1 MLCARDFF
9 QILLSDIPMM
19 SISASEFD
27 ALCRRVKSIR
37 DEGGRFMNRHD
48 LGCLAVAITS
58 YLTSKYFTELAPG
71 TQRMRRNLLKNICA
85 EVRRLSAAEISEARN
100 EIPSETPAHSVPW
113 RPPQRRSWRT
123 A

>member
-1 MLCARDFF
+1 
-9 QILLSDIPMM
+9 MM

-58 YLTSKYFTELAPG
+58 YLTSEYFTELAPG
-71 TQRMRRNLLKNICA
+71 TQRMRRNLLKNIFA
-85 EVRRLSAAEISEARN
+85 EVERLSAAEISEARN
-100 EIPSETPAHSVPW
+100 EIPSETPARSAPW
-113 RPPQRRSWRT
+113 RPVHQRRNWTT

>member
-1 MLCARDFF
+1 MREAD
-9 QILLSDIPMM
+9 M
-19 SISASEFD
+19 S
-27 ALCRRVKSIR
+27 
-37 DEGGRFMNRHD
+37 NRHNPSSLD
-48 LGCLAVAITS
+48 AAVTS

-100 EIPSETPAHSVPW
+100 EIPSETPARSVPW
-113 RPPQRRSWRT
+113 RPVHQRRSWRT

>member
-1 MLCARDFF
+1 MKEADLTT
-9 QILLSDIPMM
+9 IP
-19 SISASEFD
+19 SSLDD
-27 ALCRRVKSIR
+27 AVTI
-37 DEGGRFMNRHD
+37 
-48 LGCLAVAITS
+48 

-100 EIPSETPAHSVPW
+100 EIPSETPTRSAW
-113 RPPQRRSWRT
+113 RPARQRRSWST